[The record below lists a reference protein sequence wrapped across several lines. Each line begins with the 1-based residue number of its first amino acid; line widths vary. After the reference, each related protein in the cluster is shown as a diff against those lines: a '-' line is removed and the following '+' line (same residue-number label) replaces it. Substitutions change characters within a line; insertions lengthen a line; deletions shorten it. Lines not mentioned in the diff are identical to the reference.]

1 MKLSQMIVT
10 FALILVSSVA
20 FGQTAATAPA
30 ATGVS
35 ATLIAQEKVLL
46 ESVVKHD
53 VKAFSALI
61 APGAGSVDEG
71 GYMAVAEFIK
81 MFDQAKIDVQT
92 PTDIKVLSLGPTAAV
107 VTYTLNQKGTFRD
120 SCAANRVATTTWV
133 NRGGSGGDVPPGIH
147 RREEATPPRA
157 LDTLRR
163 LRVRS

>member
-1 MKLSQMIVT
+1 MKVSHLEIMVAS
-10 FALILVSSVA
+10 ALILISSVA

-71 GYMAVAEFIK
+71 GYMPVAEFIK
-81 MFDQAKIDVQT
+81 IFDQAKIDVQT

-107 VTYTLNQKGTFRD
+107 VSYTLNQKGTFQGQP
-120 SCAANRVATTTWV
+120 VPPTVYATTTWV
-133 NRGGSGGDVPPGIH
+133 NRGGKWLAMFHQEST
-147 RREEATPPRA
+147 AA
-157 LDTLRR
+157 KK
-163 LRVRS
+163 

>member
-1 MKLSQMIVT
+1 MKLSQMMVAS
-10 FALILVSSVA
+10 ALVLVSSVA

-81 MFDQAKIDVQT
+81 IFDQAKIDVQT
-92 PTDIKVLSLGPTAAV
+92 PTDFKVLSLGPTAAV
-107 VTYTLNQKGTFRD
+107 LSYTLNQKGTFQGQP
-120 SCAANRVATTTWV
+120 VPPTVYATTTWV
-133 NRGGSGGDVPPGIH
+133 NRGGKWLAMFHQEST
-147 RREEATPPRA
+147 AA
-157 LDTLRR
+157 KK
-163 LRVRS
+163 

>member
-1 MKLSQMIVT
+1 MKLSQMMVAS
-10 FALILVSSVA
+10 ALVLVSSVA

-81 MFDQAKIDVQT
+81 MFDQAKIDIQT
-92 PTDIKVLSLGPTAAV
+92 PTDIKVISLGPTAAV
-107 VTYTLNQKGTFRD
+107 VTYTLNQKGTFQGQP
-120 SCAANRVATTTWV
+120 VPPTVYATTTWV
-133 NRGGSGGDVPPGIH
+133 NRGGKWLAMFHQEST
-147 RREEATPPRA
+147 AA
-157 LDTLRR
+157 KK
-163 LRVRS
+163 

>member
-1 MKLSQMIVT
+1 MKVSHLQMMVAS
-10 FALILVSSVA
+10 ALILLSSVA

-53 VKAFSALI
+53 VKSFSALI

-92 PTDIKVLSLGPTAAV
+92 PTDIKVISLGPTAAV
-107 VTYTLNQKGTFRD
+107 VTYTLNQKGTFQGQP
-120 SCAANRVATTTWV
+120 VPPTVYATTTWV
-133 NRGGSGGDVPPGIH
+133 NRGGKWLAMFHQEST
-147 RREEATPPRA
+147 AA
-157 LDTLRR
+157 KK
-163 LRVRS
+163 

>member
-1 MKLSQMIVT
+1 MKLSQMMVT
-10 FALILVSSVA
+10 SALVLLSSVA

-81 MFDQAKIDVQT
+81 MFDQAKIDIQT
-92 PTDIKVLSLGPTAAV
+92 PTDIKVISLGPTAAV
-107 VTYTLNQKGTFRD
+107 VTYTLNQKGTFQGQP
-120 SCAANRVATTTWV
+120 VPPTVYATTTWV
-133 NRGGSGGDVPPGIH
+133 NRGGKWLAMFHQEST
-147 RREEATPPRA
+147 AA
-157 LDTLRR
+157 KK
-163 LRVRS
+163 

>member
-1 MKLSQMIVT
+1 MKVSHLQMMVT
-10 FALILVSSVA
+10 SALVLLSSVA

-71 GYMAVAEFIK
+71 GYMAVADFIK
-81 MFDQAKIDVQT
+81 VFDQTKLDVQT
-92 PTDIKVLSLGPTAAV
+92 PTDIKVISLGPTAAV
-107 VTYTLNQKGTFRD
+107 VTYTLNQKGTFQGQP
-120 SCAANRVATTTWV
+120 VPPTVYATTTWV
-133 NRGGSGGDVPPGIH
+133 NRGGKWLAMFHQEST
-147 RREEATPPRA
+147 AA
-157 LDTLRR
+157 KK
-163 LRVRS
+163 

>member
-1 MKLSQMIVT
+1 MKVSHLQMMVAS
-10 FALILVSSVA
+10 ALVLLSSVA

-107 VTYTLNQKGTFRD
+107 VSYTLNQKGTFQGQT
-120 SCAANRVATTTWV
+120 VPPTVYATTTWV
-133 NRGGSGGDVPPGIH
+133 NRGGKWLAMFHQEST
-147 RREEATPPRA
+147 AA
-157 LDTLRR
+157 KK
-163 LRVRS
+163 